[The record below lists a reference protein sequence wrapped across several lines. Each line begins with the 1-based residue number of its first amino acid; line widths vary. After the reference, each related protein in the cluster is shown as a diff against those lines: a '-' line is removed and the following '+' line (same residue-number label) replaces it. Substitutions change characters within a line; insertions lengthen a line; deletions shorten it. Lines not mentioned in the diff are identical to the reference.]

1 MELNHFLRSLCMS
14 IGLAALVL
22 MGCIATSA
30 IAEEANDK
38 GVKVSSCTEGC
49 PPAVVMVPNKTNSK
63 TDFSSVRVWLAI
75 EGMAGFYSYLAVESP
90 DAYIGTM
97 ALISTFF
104 GASYIFE
111 DESRR
116 DSHLLAASILS
127 GTLAARRASIN
138 NQEMSGR
145 EIAKSTFIDFNI
157 AAALAFATEYL
168 MQDKVKEVEKQKIS
182 IHYLPEPQGRKL
194 LLSYQF

>member
-1 MELNHFLRSLCMS
+1 MS
-14 IGLAALVL
+14 IGFAALIL
-22 MGCIATSA
+22 MGSIATSA
-30 IAEEANDK
+30 VAEEANDNE
-38 GVKVSSCTEGC
+38 VKVSSCTEVC
-49 PPAVVMVPNKTNSK
+49 PPDVVMAPNKSNSK
-63 TDFSSVRVWLAI
+63 TDITSVRVWLAI

-104 GASYIFE
+104 GGSYIFE
-111 DESRR
+111 DENKRASN
-116 DSHLLAASILS
+116 LLAASIFS

-138 NQEMSGR
+138 NQQMSGR

-157 AAALAFATEYL
+157 AAVLAFATEYL
-168 MQDKVKEVEKQKIS
+168 IQDKVKEVEKQKIS
-182 IHYLPEPQGRKL
+182 FHYLPEPQGRKL